1 MLDDIVNHGT
11 TPYSNHT
18 YTHIM
23 VHKMNKSEALSTI
36 RKYLAAKDRKNMTV
50 FLVTH
55 YDKQTLYQL
64 CIDAKLVKASLTKM
78 SSISMLALAVLLTD
92 EMLTSYIRLS
102 ETLLDVGVVFAASA
116 VVKSGESV
124 ILKGGLLY
132 NLYHLCH
139 KYTRHKRA
147 LSRLTRYSPGVPLK
161 SKLTRRTSSAS
172 KKKKQ
177 KQKQ

>member
-1 MLDDIVNHGT
+1 
-11 TPYSNHT
+11 
-18 YTHIM
+18 
-23 VHKMNKSEALSTI
+23 MNKSEALSTI

-132 NLYHLCH
+132 NLYHLCD